1 MGASGCMI
9 VSHAFLTSTPSICL
23 RFTFNAD
30 DVGPRVPTNLEARY
44 VNDEPLKRGT
54 DADSS

>member
-1 MGASGCMI
+1 MI